1 MQVGDLNLH
10 KRDATEF
17 IKVIPMPTKFKQ
29 QVSII

>member
-1 MQVGDLNLH
+1 MQVRDLNLH

-17 IKVIPMPTKFKQ
+17 IKVIPTPIKLEQ